1 MTKKWLQTLLTK
13 LCDQDSEFARYWLN
27 LTVSHRHYVAFILV
41 ANYKLYSKP
50 LNPGNLAGSIRNL
63 PRKRLL
69 KRLVGKIPPGFLN
82 GIGKLK
88 GVILTEQ
95 RYLDL
100 WDLYHEEHARKVLQ
114 HLPSICVSQIDILVD
129 LEPEY
134 RRYSVVRKMI
144 DREVLSTTQLAIQI
158 VRSQRSDLTDYEISD
173 SLGKSLNANGLITDG
188 VTGSYAK

>member
-1 MTKKWLQTLLTK
+1 
-13 LCDQDSEFARYWLN
+13 
-27 LTVSHRHYVAFILV
+27 
-41 ANYKLYSKP
+41 
-50 LNPGNLAGSIRNL
+50 
-63 PRKRLL
+63 
-69 KRLVGKIPPGFLN
+69 
-82 GIGKLK
+82 
-88 GVILTEQ
+88 
-95 RYLDL
+95 
-100 WDLYHEEHARKVLQ
+100 
-114 HLPSICVSQIDILVD
+114 VSQIDILVD